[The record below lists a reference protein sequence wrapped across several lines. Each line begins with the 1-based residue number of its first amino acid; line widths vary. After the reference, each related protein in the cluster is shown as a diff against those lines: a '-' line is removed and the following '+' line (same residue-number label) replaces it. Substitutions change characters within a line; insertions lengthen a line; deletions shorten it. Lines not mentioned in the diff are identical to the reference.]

1 MQTVSCL
8 SGQCLGIADVLCS
21 RSRMQMNHQIL
32 DSVQAV
38 DILVKEGCIGVS
50 ECVERDGLF
59 YSGICHPFLENVCG
73 HICCEKHN
81 ASYYQHVVQRWHIAT
96 MQFIGTYKSS
106 IIATFRAI

>member
-8 SGQCLGIADVLCS
+8 SGQCIGIADVLRS

-38 DILVKEGCIGVS
+38 AILVKEGGIGVS
-50 ECVERDGLF
+50 EGVERDGIF

-73 HICCEKHN
+73 H
-81 ASYYQHVVQRWHIAT
+81 V
-96 MQFIGTYKSS
+96 
-106 IIATFRAI
+106 